1 MRTVT
6 ANEFQDWLAHSEVLE
21 KDSHGVKVLRRDDG
35 RYLKIFRSRRHP
47 LLVRCFPEAQR
58 FTQHAQRLQQ
68 MDILTPQILEAVW
81 IDRHNG
87 VSACLYHPLPGRTL
101 EQLYHQD
108 PANLEAMIPAL
119 ARYILKL
126 HRQGI
131 YFRSLHLGNILQ
143 ATEQQFGLIDFLDI
157 RFKWFPLGPWQVR
170 RNFAHLRSYLQ
181 RRRMAAFPLERLM
194 ADYEALRTHQGK
206 QP

>member
-47 LLVRCFPEAQR
+47 LLVRLLPEAQR
-58 FTQHAQRLQQ
+58 FAQHAQRLQQ
-68 MDILTPQILEAVW
+68 MEILTPQILEAVW
-81 IDRHNG
+81 IDRRNG
-87 VSACLYHPLPGRTL
+87 ISACLYHPLQGRTL

-108 PANLEAMIPAL
+108 PANLERMIPAL
-119 ARYILKL
+119 AQYILRL
-126 HRQGI
+126 HRKGI
-131 YFRSLHLGNILQ
+131 YFRSLHLGNILH
-143 ATEQQFGLIDFLDI
+143 ATEQPFGLIDFLDI
-157 RFKWFPLGPWQVR
+157 RFKWFPLGPWQVK

-181 RRRMAAFPLERLM
+181 RRRLVAFPLERLI
-194 ADYEALRTHQGK
+194 ADYEALRTSQGK